1 MAEVLQQEL
10 TGSGVRLD
18 AFLTVPDHVRLEQAP
33 GVVICHGFPSLL
45 RPGGPSESYRL
56 LSERLSDELGFV
68 VLAVSLRGCGT
79 SKGEFSLRG
88 WIADLRAAVA
98 HLRRT
103 GVRGVWIVGSTTG
116 GSLAI
121 LVGADDPEVRG
132 VVAIAARADFD
143 DWAREPRR
151 FLQHCRDVGVVSDAY
166 PPSVGPWA
174 EQLRDHRPI
183 DHISRFDGRPL
194 LILHGEDDRQV
205 PAQDARLLAEAHG
218 SAEIRVLSRGDHR
231 LRHDPRAVALLMG
244 WLVEQAGADVTGPEP
259 APPGGDA
266 AVGVGQ
272 VT

>member
-1 MAEVLQQEL
+1 VAEVLQQEL

-18 AFLTVPDHVRLEQAP
+18 AFLTVPDHRRIEQTP

-45 RPGGPSESYRL
+45 RPGRPSESYRL
-56 LSERLSDELGFV
+56 LAERLSDELGFV

-98 HLRRT
+98 HLRRM

-121 LVGADDPEVRG
+121 LVGADDPEVKG

-183 DHISRFDGRPL
+183 DHVSRFDGRPL
-194 LILHGEDDRQV
+194 LVLHGEDDRQV

-244 WLVEQAGADVTGPEP
+244 WLVQQAGADATGPEP
-259 APPGGDA
+259 APPDDA
-266 AVGVGQ
+266 AVGIAQ
-272 VT
+272 AP